1 MPIVAALVRMVMLS
15 LGIRFVLELMNR
27 PVPLTNDKAIEDLAG
42 SGSNTNLSTVT
53 WLCSVKRMVVSS
65 LKVTPILPLAVS
77 SLSIELR
84 EKSITLSYGL
94 SLTTLVCPFNSVMLP
109 ISASNCCALIV
120 LVDTNSTAV
129 TRRSNFKPIVILCRS
144 LINCKGS

>member
-15 LGIRFVLELMNR
+15 FGIRFVLELINL
-27 PVPLTNDKAIEDLAG
+27 PVPLINDKAIEDLLG
-42 SGSNTNLSTVT
+42 SGSKIKSSTVT
-53 WLCSVKRMVVSS
+53 KLCSVSLMVVSS

-94 SLTTLVCPFNSVMLP
+94 SLTTLVCPLSSVMLP
-109 ISASNCCALIV
+109 ISTSNCCALIV
-120 LVDTNSTAV
+120 LVNTNSTVV
-129 TRRSNFKPIVILCRS
+129 TRRSNFKPIVICCRS
-144 LINCKGS
+144 LVDCKGS